1 MAFKNKDMSVIAYA
15 NGFTVWHYKTNE
27 DTVKQLIDN
36 SKYFAK
42 LYTLINY
49 GDIIIANLKDETAFL
64 VVDSVD
70 EKSVKLRRM

>member
-1 MAFKNKDMSVIAYA
+1 MSFKNKDMSVIAYA
-15 NGFTVWHYKTNE
+15 NGFTLWHYKTNE

-42 LYTLINY
+42 LYTLINS

-64 VVDSVD
+64 VVDSVGD
-70 EKSVKLRRM
+70 ESVKLRRM